1 MTNEAAK
8 PNAFSQKQNIWQVQN
23 QFNCSKC
30 SKVFK
35 TRAGLNMHMQSHTGK
50 WAFRCDACQRGFA
63 VKCNYSAH
71 MANHEGRTFPCE
83 LCIER
88 FGTKFGLKQHQS
100 EHTGQYLYRCTVCG
114 RGFNQKLH
122 WEEHEN
128 KHCNKK
134 FQCRKCSVIF
144 YHEYMRNRH
153 EKVCTKNL

>member
-1 MTNEAAK
+1 M
-8 PNAFSQKQNIWQVQN
+8 
-23 QFNCSKC
+23 
-30 SKVFK
+30 FK
-35 TRAGLNMHMQSHTGK
+35 MRAGLNMHMQSHTGK
-50 WAFRCDACQRGFA
+50 WAFWCDACQRGFA

-71 MANHEGRTFPCE
+71 MAKHEGRTFPCE
-83 LCIER
+83 LCTKR

-134 FQCRKCSVIF
+134 FLCRKCSVIF

-153 EKVCTKNL
+153 EKVCTQNL